1 MSTVTQNGHSIAS
14 IILCAGKG
22 RRMQAPRMPKVC
34 FPVAGKPAIS
44 RMLEELTGLGVGP
57 NILVVGHLA
66 GTVVDEVGPKFPDAL
81 FAYQAEL
88 KGTGHATKQ
97 GAAVLRQLAFG
108 GGILVI
114 AGDKVIE
121 RHTLD
126 KLVRT
131 FLEEDADL
139 ALIVAPKNRWPD
151 AGRILTDDAGRPL
164 RIIEKADLKRA
175 EEEGRAID
183 VDGRSCTAEE
193 IESKVQ
199 WINQAIYL
207 YRAEILFDVLYS
219 LGHDNAQKEE
229 YLTDSVENLVK
240 AGRKVVICPVDD
252 PDDVLGF
259 NSPEELLEIEEHFR
273 RKAGVEVAPEAAK
286 DPRIFKTPEAWAK
299 RLAEPDG
306 DVRALLRGLYG
317 DNPALAEEKRI
328 RLLRTVELFM
338 DTYGREGRVAVVRA
352 PGRVNL
358 MGRHVDHRGGHV
370 NLMAIDREQILVAR
384 GREDTTVRAHN
395 ADPAQFPD
403 LDFTAGDLLR
413 QVRWDEWREFVNSE
427 AIIRMV
433 RDLQGDW
440 GNYLKAPLLRLQQ
453 QFKDRQIHGLDAVV
467 SGDIPMAAGLSSSSA
482 LVVAMAE
489 ALVLTNRLAL
499 SPNDLVDVCGE
510 GEWFVG
516 TRGGSADHAAVKL
529 SQFGQVAH
537 VGFFPFAIK
546 GYVPFPDDCALVVGN
561 SRVHARKAAGAKD
574 VFNERIACYEF
585 GVRLV
590 RKRFPNY
597 APLIQHLRDID
608 PVALNVRSADIYRIL
623 LDIPER
629 MTPQELLDELGRE
642 ECERFFATHRQPE
655 SYAIRACLLFGIAEC
670 ARSSHCFHRL
680 ERGDLARFG
689 WLMNVSHDGDRVVD
703 RDGNPFVADSG
714 DRALVARIQDLQTED
729 PERVLAAQLYA
740 QPGGYACSLPQ
751 IDRMVDIALD
761 TPGVIGAQLA
771 GAGLGGC
778 MMVMVRRDAA
788 ERVVERLNEGY
799 YVPNELEPGATVF
812 SPIAG
817 CSPLVLED

>member
-1 MSTVTQNGHSIAS
+1 MQNGKSIAS

-22 RRMQAPRMPKVC
+22 RRMQAPRTPKVC
-34 FPVAGKPAIS
+34 FPVAGKTAIS
-44 RMLEELTGLGVGP
+44 RILEELTGVGAAP

-66 GTVVDEVGPKFPDAL
+66 GAVVDEVGPKFPDAL

-97 GAAVLRQLAFG
+97 GAAVLRQLDFD

-114 AGDKVIE
+114 AGDKVVE
-121 RHTLD
+121 RHTLE
-126 KLVRT
+126 KLVRV
-131 FLEEDADL
+131 FQEEDADL

-151 AGRILTDDAGRPL
+151 AGRIVMDDAGNVRSIL
-164 RIIEKADLKRA
+164 EKADLTRA
-175 EEEGRAID
+175 EEHGTTFDID
-183 VDGRSCTAEE
+183 GKHYTAQELDAR
-193 IESKVQ
+193 VQ

-219 LGHDNAQKEE
+219 LDRNNAQKEE

-273 RKAGVEVAPEAAK
+273 RKAGLEVSPEAAM
-286 DPRIFKTPEAWAK
+286 DPRIFKTPEEWAK
-299 RLAEPDG
+299 RFAEPDPE
-306 DVRALLRGLYG
+306 VRTLLRAVYG
-317 DNPALAEEKRI
+317 DNPSLCEEKRA
-328 RLLRTVELFM
+328 RLRQAVELFM
-338 DTYGREGRVAVVRA
+338 DNYGREGRVAIVRA

-384 GREDTTVRAHN
+384 GRDDTVVRARN

-453 QFKDRQIHGLDAVV
+453 QFKDRQIRGLDAVV

-489 ALVLTNRLAL
+489 ALVLTNNLAL
-499 SPNDLVDVCGE
+499 SPNGLVDVCGE

-529 SQFGQVAH
+529 SQIGQVAH
-537 VGFFPFAIK
+537 VGFFPFTIE
-546 GYVPFPDDCALVVGN
+546 GFVPFPKSCALVVGN

-608 PVALNVRSADIYRIL
+608 AATLGTRIADIYRIL

-655 SYAIRACLLFGIAEC
+655 AYGIRACLLFGIAEC
-670 ARSSHCFHRL
+670 ARSRYCFDL
-680 ERGDLARFG
+680 LGRGDLRRFG

-703 RDGNPFVADSG
+703 REGNPYAADSS
-714 DRALVARIQDLQTED
+714 DAALRKRILDLQTED

-740 QPGGYACSLPQ
+740 QPGGYACSHPQ
-751 IDRMVDIALD
+751 IDRMVDLTLE

-778 MMVMVRRDAA
+778 MMVMVEKDAA
-788 ERVVERLNEGY
+788 ESVVRRLNDGY
-799 YVPNELEPGATVF
+799 YTPNNLDPGANIFT
-812 SPIAG
+812 PIAG
-817 CSPLVLED
+817 CSPLVL